1 MSHIV
6 VLPKSDHLHPSGEVG
21 EVLDNLGFRKILR
34 ALPANEIGL
43 EAFQVVRE
51 IVLEFFSFVYLCR
64 VSGDISED
72 Y

>member
-1 MSHIV
+1 
-6 VLPKSDHLHPSGEVG
+6 VG

-34 ALPANEIGL
+34 ALPANEISL

-51 IVLEFFSFVYLCR
+51 IVLEFFSFVCLCR